1 MGTITL
7 SPADAQRDQR
17 AAILTCYVDGLI
29 DRHWAHRELRRVGVL
44 GDFQPS
50 GERVYTGFDSLRGE
64 WVEFR
69 P

>member
-1 MGTITL
+1 MSTIAL
-7 SPADAQRDQR
+7 SPADASKDER

-50 GERVYTGFDSLRGE
+50 GERAYVGYDTRLQE
-64 WVEFR
+64 AVEFV